1 MKVGDTFRNKVH
13 KYHVITILDKEPYT
27 QIVLKYYGRWKQY
40 WHYEVRSL
48 FARISIAKKIHTTDI
63 KEALARISVERT
75 SAPINS
81 FTPRTI
87 AELPSTVIFA
97 RG

>member
-1 MKVGDTFRNKVH
+1 MKIGDTFRDRLY

-48 FARISIAKKIHTTDI
+48 FDIQERLKCGLFDTYKESKK
-63 KEALARISVERT
+63 
-75 SAPINS
+75 
-81 FTPRTI
+81 
-87 AELPSTVIFA
+87 
-97 RG
+97 